1 MFFAL
6 CENTIY
12 RWISLPY
19 VSIYLT
25 IRYYNNMKLI
35 QDLRTTTIFE
45 QKTDFTL
52 NNANRIYFTG
62 CKKHR

>member
-12 RWISLPY
+12 RWINLPY
-19 VSIYLT
+19 VSLYLT
-25 IRYYNNMKLI
+25 IRYYNNMELI
-35 QDLRTTTIFE
+35 QDLRTTTSFE

>member
-1 MFFAL
+1 
-6 CENTIY
+6 
-12 RWISLPY
+12 
-19 VSIYLT
+19 
-25 IRYYNNMKLI
+25 MKLI

>member
-1 MFFAL
+1 
-6 CENTIY
+6 
-12 RWISLPY
+12 
-19 VSIYLT
+19 
-25 IRYYNNMKLI
+25 MKLT
-35 QDLRTTTIFE
+35 QDLRTTTISE